1 MAKKMIFRNLKRHII
16 LPLALIMLSG
26 GLYAQTEFPGGDYW
40 SLDAGFGMTD
50 ILVKGTSYQ
59 FVVDP
64 KIWLSPPLMI
74 GNHLDVNYST
84 DEILSLENQL
94 YLRWNFLR
102 LGKQENKFNVF
113 VQGGVGLIAAS
124 KKGESELYNDP
135 TLTRGSFMLD
145 TELGMTIPLGS
156 SWHIEPA
163 VRVGYPH
170 IAGASITMGYK
181 MPFRGGGNVQ
191 SFIVEADK
199 EKYRVNTNSKSRDLN
214 EVVLNGI
221 AGVEFILFGADIGQY
236 NVEIDRATQFINDMA
251 LNEIANMLKMNPDF
265 RVRIEGHAN
274 PILTHPKE
282 KSDLMNLSQTRANVI
297 AGQLKARGISENRMI
312 VIAYGG
318 SRPVTLQQDYCNR
331 NRRVELIVFKD
342 AIKRMGSK

>member
-1 MAKKMIFRNLKRHII
+1 MAKRMIFRSLTRRII
-16 LPLALIMLSG
+16 LPLAVIMLSG
-26 GLYAQTEFPGGDYW
+26 GLYAQAVFPGGDYW

-64 KIWLSPPLMI
+64 KIWISPPLMI

-102 LGKQENKFNVF
+102 LGKQENTFNIF
-113 VQGGVGLIAAS
+113 TQCGVGLIASS

-135 TLTRGSFMLD
+135 TLTRGTYMLD
-145 TELGMTIPLGS
+145 VGFGMTIPLGS

-199 EKYRVNTNSKSRDLN
+199 EKYKVNTNSKTRDLN
-214 EVVLNGI
+214 EAVLNGI
-221 AGVEFILFGADIGQY
+221 AGVEFILFGADIGEY
-236 NVEIDRATQFINDMA
+236 NEEIDRATQFVNDMA
-251 LNEIANMLKMNPDF
+251 LNEVASMLKSNPDF

-274 PILTHPKE
+274 PVLSHPKD
-282 KSDLMNLSQTRANVI
+282 KKDLMSLSQMRANVI
-297 AGQLKARGISENRMI
+297 AGQLIARGINKNRMI
-312 VIAYGG
+312 VVAYGG

-342 AIKRMGSK
+342 AIKRIGSR